1 MDLENIVVSLA
12 KNKSED
18 VQENL
23 IKMVGGHSNH
33 VWRYKGAQEIVLKKY
48 LKVPPGS
55 LFENSLQEEEKA
67 LKTVK
72 QINIAPKF
80 VKSWPDLSIIAYR
93 YVEGIPWQNDIKA
106 VAELILE
113 KERINPEKFKEVSC
127 EPTELLRQG
136 DVFLAKCQKLPK
148 VKRPHPEQISP
159 VKKFSLLHRD
169 IRQNL
174 ISEFKGGIKL
184 IDWQT
189 PAKGDICEDI
199 FSFISPGFQILADGT
214 PLSAQDLNSFWKF
227 LERPDLYE
235 RYRKIRAAFAWRHG
249 SYCWWKS
256 TIVESRYLRT
266 KYRLASLAEFDYSTS
281 NSL

>member
-93 YVEGIPWQNDIKA
+93 YVEGVPWHNDIKA
-106 VAELILE
+106 VAKLILE
-113 KERINPEKFKEVSC
+113 KEKINPEKFKEVSC

-148 VKRPHPEQISP
+148 LKRPHPEQISP

>member
-18 VQENL
+18 VQGNL

-48 LKVPPGS
+48 LKVPQGS

-72 QINIAPKF
+72 KINIAPKF

-127 EPTELLRQG
+127 EPEELLKQG

-148 VKRPHPEQISP
+148 VKRPHPEQIP
-159 VKKFSLLHRD
+159 PLKKFSLLHRD

-227 LERPDLYE
+227 VERPDLYE

-256 TIVESRYLRT
+256 TIVESKYLRT
-266 KYRLASLAEFDYSTS
+266 KYRSASLAEFDYSTS

>member
-48 LKVPPGS
+48 LKVPLGS

-72 QINIAPKF
+72 KINIAPKF

-93 YVEGIPWQNDIKA
+93 YVEGVPWHNDIKA
-106 VAELILE
+106 VAKLILE
-113 KERINPEKFKEVSC
+113 KEKINPEKFKEVSC

-227 LERPDLYE
+227 LERHDLYE

-266 KYRLASLAEFDYSTS
+266 KYRLASLAEFDYSNS

>member
-93 YVEGIPWQNDIKA
+93 YVEGVPWHNDIKA
-106 VAELILE
+106 VAKLILE
-113 KERINPEKFKEVSC
+113 KEKINPEKFKEVSC

-235 RYRKIRAAFAWRHG
+235 RYRKIRAAFAWRHA

-266 KYRLASLAEFDYSTS
+266 KYRLASLAEFDYSNS

>member
-93 YVEGIPWQNDIKA
+93 YVEGVPWHNDIKA
-106 VAELILE
+106 VAKLILE
-113 KERINPEKFKEVSC
+113 KEKINPEKFKEVSC

-174 ISEFKGGIKL
+174 ISEFRGGIKL

-199 FSFISPGFQILADGT
+199 FSFISPGFQILANGT
-214 PLSAQDLNSFWKF
+214 PFSAKDFNSFWKF
-227 LERPDLYE
+227 VERPDLYE

-256 TIVESRYLRT
+256 TIV
-266 KYRLASLAEFDYSTS
+266 KV
-281 NSL
+281 NI

>member
-1 MDLENIVVSLA
+1 
-12 KNKSED
+12 
-18 VQENL
+18 
-23 IKMVGGHSNH
+23 MVGGHSNH

-48 LKVPPGS
+48 LKVPQGS

-72 QINIAPKF
+72 KINIAPKF

-127 EPTELLRQG
+127 EPEELLKQG

-148 VKRPHPEQISP
+148 VKRPHPEQIP
-159 VKKFSLLHRD
+159 PLKKFSLLHRD

-174 ISEFKGGIKL
+174 ISEFRGGIKL

-199 FSFISPGFQILADGT
+199 FSFISPGFQILANGT
-214 PLSAQDLNSFWKF
+214 PFSAKEFNSFWKF
-227 LERPDLYE
+227 VERPDLYE

-256 TIVESRYLRT
+256 TIVESKYLRT
-266 KYRLASLAEFDYSTS
+266 KYRSASLAEFDYSTS

>member
-80 VKSWPDLSIIAYR
+80 VKSWPDLSLIAYR
-93 YVEGIPWQNDIKA
+93 YVEGVPWHNDIKA
-106 VAELILE
+106 VAKLILE
-113 KERINPEKFKEVSC
+113 KEKINPEKFKEVSC

>member
-93 YVEGIPWQNDIKA
+93 YVEGVPWHNDIKA
-106 VAELILE
+106 VAKLILE
-113 KERINPEKFKEVSC
+113 KEKINPEKFKEVSC

-227 LERPDLYE
+227 FERPDLYE

>member
-48 LKVPPGS
+48 LKVPQGS

-72 QINIAPKF
+72 KINIAPKF

-127 EPTELLRQG
+127 EPEELLRQG

-214 PLSAQDLNSFWKF
+214 PLSAQDLNSFWKVV
-227 LERPDLYE
+227 ERPDLYE

-256 TIVESRYLRT
+256 TIVESKYLRT
-266 KYRLASLAEFDYSTS
+266 KYRSASLAEFDYSTS

>member
-18 VQENL
+18 VQGNL

-48 LKVPPGS
+48 LKGPQGS

-72 QINIAPKF
+72 KINIAPKF

-93 YVEGIPWQNDIKA
+93 YVEGVPWHNDIKA
-106 VAELILE
+106 VAKLILE
-113 KERINPEKFKEVSC
+113 KEKINPEKFKEVSC

-148 VKRPHPEQISP
+148 VKRPHPEQILP

-227 LERPDLYE
+227 LERHDLYE

>member
-18 VQENL
+18 VQGNL

-48 LKVPPGS
+48 LKVPLGS

-72 QINIAPKF
+72 KINIAPKF

-93 YVEGIPWQNDIKA
+93 YVEGVPWHNDIKA
-106 VAELILE
+106 VAKLILE
-113 KERINPEKFKEVSC
+113 KEKINPEKFKEVSC
-127 EPTELLRQG
+127 EPEELLRQG

-266 KYRLASLAEFDYSTS
+266 KYRLASLAEFDYSNS

>member
-18 VQENL
+18 VQGNL

-48 LKVPPGS
+48 LKGPQGS

-72 QINIAPKF
+72 KINIAPKF

-93 YVEGIPWQNDIKA
+93 YVEGVPWHNDIKA
-106 VAELILE
+106 VAKLILE
-113 KERINPEKFKEVSC
+113 KEKINPEKFKEVSC

-227 LERPDLYE
+227 LERHDLYE

-266 KYRLASLAEFDYSTS
+266 KYRLASLAEFEYSTS

>member
-48 LKVPPGS
+48 LKVPLGS

-72 QINIAPKF
+72 KINIAPKF

-93 YVEGIPWQNDIKA
+93 YIEGVPWHNDIKA
-106 VAELILE
+106 VAKLILE
-113 KERINPEKFKEVSC
+113 KEKINPEKFKEVSC
-127 EPTELLRQG
+127 EPEELLRQG

-148 VKRPHPEQISP
+148 VKRPHLEQISP

-227 LERPDLYE
+227 FERPDLYE

-256 TIVESRYLRT
+256 TIVKSRYLRT
-266 KYRLASLAEFDYSTS
+266 KYRLASLAEFDYSNS

>member
-18 VQENL
+18 VQGNL

-48 LKVPPGS
+48 LKVPQGS

-72 QINIAPKF
+72 KINIAPKF

-93 YVEGIPWQNDIKA
+93 YVEGVPWHNDIKA
-106 VAELILE
+106 VAKLILE
-113 KERINPEKFKEVSC
+113 KEKINPEKFKEVSC
-127 EPTELLRQG
+127 EPAELLRQG

>member
-48 LKVPPGS
+48 LKVPQGS

-72 QINIAPKF
+72 KINIAPKF

-93 YVEGIPWQNDIKA
+93 YVEGVPWHNDIKA
-106 VAELILE
+106 VAKLILE
-113 KERINPEKFKEVSC
+113 KEKINPEKFKEVSC

-227 LERPDLYE
+227 FERPDLYE

-266 KYRLASLAEFDYSTS
+266 KYRLASLAEFDYSNS

>member
-18 VQENL
+18 VQGNL

-48 LKVPPGS
+48 LKVPQGS

-72 QINIAPKF
+72 KINIAPKF

-127 EPTELLRQG
+127 EPEELLKQG

-148 VKRPHPEQISP
+148 VKRPHPEQIP
-159 VKKFSLLHRD
+159 PLKKFSLLHRD

-227 LERPDLYE
+227 LERHDLYE

>member
-93 YVEGIPWQNDIKA
+93 YVEGVPWHNDIKA
-106 VAELILE
+106 VAKLILE
-113 KERINPEKFKEVSC
+113 KEKINPEKFKEVSC

-148 VKRPHPEQISP
+148 VKRPHPEQIL
-159 VKKFSLLHRD
+159 SLIH
-169 IRQNL
+169 
-174 ISEFKGGIKL
+174 ISEP
-184 IDWQT
+184 T
-189 PAKGDICEDI
+189 
-199 FSFISPGFQILADGT
+199 
-214 PLSAQDLNSFWKF
+214 
-227 LERPDLYE
+227 RPY
-235 RYRKIRAAFAWRHG
+235 
-249 SYCWWKS
+249 
-256 TIVESRYLRT
+256 
-266 KYRLASLAEFDYSTS
+266 
-281 NSL
+281 

>member
-18 VQENL
+18 VQGNL

-48 LKVPPGS
+48 LKVPQGS

-72 QINIAPKF
+72 KINIAPKF

-93 YVEGIPWQNDIKA
+93 YVEGVPWHNDIKA
-106 VAELILE
+106 VAKLILE
-113 KERINPEKFKEVSC
+113 KEKINPEKFKEVSC

-227 LERPDLYE
+227 FERPDLYE

-266 KYRLASLAEFDYSTS
+266 KYRLASLAEFNYSTS

>member
-93 YVEGIPWQNDIKA
+93 YVEGVPWHNDIKA
-106 VAELILE
+106 VAKLILE
-113 KERINPEKFKEVSC
+113 KEKINPEKFKEVSC

-266 KYRLASLAEFDYSTS
+266 KYRLASLAEFNYSTS

>member
-93 YVEGIPWQNDIKA
+93 YVEGVPWHNDIKA
-106 VAELILE
+106 VAKLILE
-113 KERINPEKFKEVSC
+113 KEKINPEKFKEVSC
-127 EPTELLRQG
+127 EPTEILRQG

-281 NSL
+281 NCL

>member
-18 VQENL
+18 VQQNL

-93 YVEGIPWQNDIKA
+93 YVEGVPWHNDIKA
-106 VAELILE
+106 VAKLILE
-113 KERINPEKFKEVSC
+113 KEKINPEKFKEVSC

-256 TIVESRYLRT
+256 KIVESRYLRT

>member
-18 VQENL
+18 VQGNL

-48 LKVPPGS
+48 LKVPQGS

-72 QINIAPKF
+72 KINIAPKF

-127 EPTELLRQG
+127 EPEELLKQG

-148 VKRPHPEQISP
+148 VKRPHPEQIP
-159 VKKFSLLHRD
+159 PLKKFSLLHRD

>member
-18 VQENL
+18 VQGNL

-48 LKVPPGS
+48 LKVPQGS

-72 QINIAPKF
+72 KINIAPKF

-127 EPTELLRQG
+127 EPEELLKQG

-148 VKRPHPEQISP
+148 VKRPHPEQIP
-159 VKKFSLLHRD
+159 PLKKFSLLHRD

-174 ISEFKGGIKL
+174 ISEFRGGIKL

-227 LERPDLYE
+227 VERPDLYE

-256 TIVESRYLRT
+256 TIVESKYLRT
-266 KYRLASLAEFDYSTS
+266 KYRSASLAEFDYSTS

>member
-33 VWRYKGAQEIVLKKY
+33 VWRYKGEQEIVLKKY
-48 LKVPPGS
+48 LIVPPGS

-93 YVEGIPWQNDIKA
+93 YVEGVPWHNDIKA
-106 VAELILE
+106 VAKLILE
-113 KERINPEKFKEVSC
+113 KEKINPEKFKEVSC

-169 IRQNL
+169 KRQNM
-174 ISEFKGGIKL
+174 ISEYKGGIKL

>member
-18 VQENL
+18 VQGNL

-48 LKVPPGS
+48 LKVPLGS

-72 QINIAPKF
+72 KINIAPKF

-93 YVEGIPWQNDIKA
+93 YIEGVPWHNDIKA
-106 VAELILE
+106 VAKLILE
-113 KERINPEKFKEVSC
+113 KEKINPEKFKEVSC
-127 EPTELLRQG
+127 EPEELLRQG

-227 LERPDLYE
+227 FERPDLYE

-266 KYRLASLAEFDYSTS
+266 KYRLASLAEFDYSNS

>member
-18 VQENL
+18 VQGNL

-48 LKVPPGS
+48 LKVPQGS

-72 QINIAPKF
+72 KINIAPKF

-127 EPTELLRQG
+127 ETEELLKQG

-148 VKRPHPEQISP
+148 VKRPHPEQIP
-159 VKKFSLLHRD
+159 PLKEFSLLHRD
-169 IRQNL
+169 IRLSL
-174 ISEFKGGIKL
+174 IHI
-184 IDWQT
+184 
-189 PAKGDICEDI
+189 
-199 FSFISPGFQILADGT
+199 
-214 PLSAQDLNSFWKF
+214 
-227 LERPDLYE
+227 
-235 RYRKIRAAFAWRHG
+235 
-249 SYCWWKS
+249 
-256 TIVESRYLRT
+256 
-266 KYRLASLAEFDYSTS
+266 
-281 NSL
+281 

>member
-93 YVEGIPWQNDIKA
+93 YVEGVPWHNDIKA
-106 VAELILE
+106 VAKLILE
-113 KERINPEKFKEVSC
+113 KEKINPEKFKEVSC

-148 VKRPHPEQISP
+148 VKRPHPEQIP
-159 VKKFSLLHRD
+159 PLKKFSLLHRD

>member
-1 MDLENIVVSLA
+1 
-12 KNKSED
+12 
-18 VQENL
+18 
-23 IKMVGGHSNH
+23 MVGGHSNH
-33 VWRYKGAQEIVLKKY
+33 VWRYKGEQEIVLKKY
-48 LKVPPGS
+48 LIVPPGS

-72 QINIAPKF
+72 KINIAPKF

-93 YVEGIPWQNDIKA
+93 YVEGVPWHNDIKA
-106 VAELILE
+106 VAELILKKE
-113 KERINPEKFKEVSC
+113 KINPEKFKEVSC
-127 EPTELLRQG
+127 EPEELLRQG
-136 DVFLAKCQKLPK
+136 DVFLAKCRKLPK
-148 VKRPHPEQISP
+148 VKRPHPEQLSP

-174 ISEFKGGIKL
+174 ISEFRGGIKL

-199 FSFISPGFQILADGT
+199 FSFISPGFQILANGT
-214 PLSAQDLNSFWKF
+214 PFSAKAFNSFWKF

-256 TIVESRYLRT
+256 TIVESKYLRT
-266 KYRLASLAEFDYSTS
+266 KYRSASLAEFDYSIS

>member
-48 LKVPPGS
+48 LKVPLGS

-72 QINIAPKF
+72 KINIAPKF

-93 YVEGIPWQNDIKA
+93 YIEGVPWHNDIKA
-106 VAELILE
+106 VAKLILE
-113 KERINPEKFKEVSC
+113 NEKINPEKFKEVSC
-127 EPTELLRQG
+127 EPEELLRQG

-227 LERPDLYE
+227 FERPDLYE

-266 KYRLASLAEFDYSTS
+266 KYRLASLAEFDYSNS

>member
-93 YVEGIPWQNDIKA
+93 YVEGVPWHNDIKA
-106 VAELILE
+106 VAKLILE
-113 KERINPEKFKEVSC
+113 KEKINPEKFKEVSC
-127 EPTELLRQG
+127 EPTEILRQG

>member
-18 VQENL
+18 VQGNL

-48 LKVPPGS
+48 LKVPQGS

-72 QINIAPKF
+72 KINIAPKF

-93 YVEGIPWQNDIKA
+93 YVEGVPWHNDIKA
-106 VAELILE
+106 VAKLILE
-113 KERINPEKFKEVSC
+113 KEKINPEKFKEVSC

-266 KYRLASLAEFDYSTS
+266 KYRLASLAEFDYSNS

>member
-1 MDLENIVVSLA
+1 M
-12 KNKSED
+12 
-18 VQENL
+18 
-23 IKMVGGHSNH
+23 
-33 VWRYKGAQEIVLKKY
+33 
-48 LKVPPGS
+48 
-55 LFENSLQEEEKA
+55 
-67 LKTVK
+67 
-72 QINIAPKF
+72 
-80 VKSWPDLSIIAYR
+80 
-93 YVEGIPWQNDIKA
+93 
-106 VAELILE
+106 
-113 KERINPEKFKEVSC
+113 
-127 EPTELLRQG
+127 
-136 DVFLAKCQKLPK
+136 
-148 VKRPHPEQISP
+148 KRPHPEQILP

-266 KYRLASLAEFDYSTS
+266 KYRLASLAEFNYSTS

>member
-18 VQENL
+18 GQGNL

-48 LKVPPGS
+48 LKVPQGS

-72 QINIAPKF
+72 KINIAPKF

-127 EPTELLRQG
+127 EPEELLKQG

-148 VKRPHPEQISP
+148 VKRPHPEQIP
-159 VKKFSLLHRD
+159 PLKKFSLLHRD

-174 ISEFKGGIKL
+174 ISEFRGGIKL

-199 FSFISPGFQILADGT
+199 FSFISPGFQILANGT
-214 PLSAQDLNSFWKF
+214 PFSAKDFNSFWKF
-227 LERPDLYE
+227 VERPDLYE

-256 TIVESRYLRT
+256 TIVESKYLRT
-266 KYRLASLAEFDYSTS
+266 KYRSASLAEFDYSTS

>member
-18 VQENL
+18 VQGNL

-48 LKVPPGS
+48 LKVPLGS

-72 QINIAPKF
+72 KINIAPKF

-127 EPTELLRQG
+127 EPEELLRQG

-227 LERPDLYE
+227 LERHDLYE